1 MKKKVYLLLT
11 VAGNK
16 WNFSWT
22 LALLKKVEWRD
33 ICQEFAQMD
42 AKRDWEDDE
51 KESSQTCCQKK
62 ACHGEKY

>member
-1 MKKKVYLLLT
+1 
-11 VAGNK
+11 
-16 WNFSWT
+16 
-22 LALLKKVEWRD
+22 
-33 ICQEFAQMD
+33 MD